1 MTTRSRKATVHEGS
15 GNVFADLGLPDSD
28 ELLAKARLASTISDL
43 IDKRGLTQTQAA
55 KLLETTQP
63 KVSNLIN
70 GRLDGFSLER
80 LARFLNTLGRDVEI
94 VVKPRPRSR
103 KNARILVTV
112 GESS

>member
-1 MTTRSRKATVHEGS
+1 MTSKARKPTVTEGS

-43 IDKRGLTQTQAA
+43 IDERHLTQSEAA
-55 KLLETTQP
+55 ELLETTQP
-63 KVSNLIN
+63 KVSNLVN
-70 GRLDGFSLER
+70 GRLGGFSLER
-80 LARFLNTLGRDVEI
+80 LARFLNTLDRDVEI

-103 KNARILVTV
+103 KTARILVSV